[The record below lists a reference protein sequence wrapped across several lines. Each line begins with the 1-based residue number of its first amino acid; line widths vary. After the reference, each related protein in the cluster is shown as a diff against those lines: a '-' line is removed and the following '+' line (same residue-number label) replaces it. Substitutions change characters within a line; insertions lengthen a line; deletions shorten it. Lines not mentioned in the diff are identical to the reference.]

1 MNSQFHG
8 GVPRHLEWNEI
19 RLGVATGE
27 QSCRISFKLV
37 QLHAAG
43 KGTCT
48 ARHLLVSTLVKASLE
63 AAVLLADK

>member
-27 QSCRISFKLV
+27 QSCRISLKLV
-37 QLHAAG
+37 QVHAAG
-43 KGTCT
+43 KGT

-63 AAVLLADK
+63 AAVLLADM